1 MDIPT
6 ADEQPPARDSRPVGG
21 FECALRAELELEK
34 EPNMPI
40 TSYIVEE
47 HQGKGKGHT
56 QHGNGKGLGH
66 RKHADEAMADG
77 IYTIRVA
84 GIEHDNP
91 TSANQ
96 STAQTVLADGSKI
109 NTEAREGSITIDSA
123 PGGGESLHLV
133 TDSNNGRLRINVEND
148 ADQRITLGDLDELS
162 FDYYIESSSRT
173 DVIPVIRLI
182 VDADGNLA
190 TTADRGELVFEW
202 AYQNLGSTLQDSW
215 QRVDLVGGDWTAWQ
229 RSFGQNRDQIVNM
242 TKFSDWADA
251 DGFTPAG
258 GLHFDE
264 NSLILGWS
272 IALGSGNGAADIYMD
287 NFKFDGVTMD
297 FYG

>member
-1 MDIPT
+1 M
-6 ADEQPPARDSRPVGG
+6 A
-21 FECALRAELELEK
+21 
-34 EPNMPI
+34 I

-47 HQGKGKGHT
+47 HNGQGKGHT

-66 RKHADEAMADG
+66 LKHADEAMADG

-91 TSANQ
+91 TAVDQ
-96 STAQTVLADGSKI
+96 ATAQTTLADGSKL
-109 NTEAREGSITIDSA
+109 NTEVRAGSITIDDA
-123 PGGGESLHLV
+123 PGGGDSLHLV
-133 TDSNNGRLRINVEND
+133 TDSNSGRLRVNVEFD
-148 ADQRITLGDLDELS
+148 ADQRTTLGDLDELN
-162 FDYYIESSSRT
+162 FDYFIQSSDRT

-182 VDADGNLA
+182 IDADGNLA

-202 AYQNLGSTLQDSW
+202 SYQGFGATSQGSW
-215 QRVDLVGGDWTAWQ
+215 QSADLVGGDWVAWQ
-229 RSFGQNRDQIVNM
+229 RSFGVNRDQIVNM
-242 TKFSDWADA
+242 TEFSDWADA

-264 NSLILGWS
+264 NSLILGYS
-272 IALGSGNGAADIYMD
+272 IALGSGNGTNNIYMD
-287 NFKFDGVTMD
+287 NLQFGGVTMD

>member
-1 MDIPT
+1 M
-6 ADEQPPARDSRPVGG
+6 A
-21 FECALRAELELEK
+21 
-34 EPNMPI
+34 I

-66 RKHADEAMADG
+66 LKHADEAAADG

-84 GIEHDNP
+84 GIDHDNP
-91 TSANQ
+91 TGVS
-96 STAQTVLADGSKI
+96 QTSPQTTLADGSKL
-109 NTEAREGSITIDSA
+109 NTEVREGSITIDSA

-133 TDSNNGRLRINVEND
+133 TDSNNGRLRVNVEND
-148 ADQRITLGDLDELS
+148 ADQMITLGDLDELS

-202 AYQNLGSTLQDSW
+202 AYQNLGSTVQDGW
-215 QRVDLVGGDWTAWQ
+215 QSVDLVGDDWTAWQ
-229 RSFGQNRDQIVNM
+229 RSFGVNRDQIVNM
-242 TKFSDWADA
+242 AEYSDWADA

-264 NSLILGWS
+264 NSVILGWS
-272 IALGSGNGAADIYMD
+272 IALGSGNGAADIYLD

>member
-1 MDIPT
+1 M
-6 ADEQPPARDSRPVGG
+6 A
-21 FECALRAELELEK
+21 
-34 EPNMPI
+34 I

-47 HQGKGKGHT
+47 HQGRGKGHT

-66 RKHADEAMADG
+66 LKHADDAMADG
-77 IYTIRVA
+77 VYTIRVA
-84 GIEHDNP
+84 GIDHDNP
-91 TSANQ
+91 TAVS
-96 STAQTVLADGSKI
+96 QTSPQTTLADGSKL
-109 NTEAREGSITIDSA
+109 NTEVRQGSITIDDS

-133 TDSNNGRLRINVEND
+133 TDNNNGRLRLNVEND

-162 FDYYIESSSRT
+162 FDDYIASSDRT

-190 TTADRGELVFEW
+190 TTGDRGELVFEYS
-202 AYQNLGSTLQDSW
+202 YQGLGATIQDAW
-215 QRVDLVGGDWTAWQ
+215 QHVDLVGGDWTAWQ
-229 RSFGQNRDQIVNM
+229 RSFNVNRDQIVNM
-242 TKFSDWADA
+242 TEFSDWADA

-264 NSLILGWS
+264 NSLILGYS
-272 IALGSGNGAADIYMD
+272 VALGSGNGTADIYFD
-287 NFKFDGVTMD
+287 NLKVDGVTMD